1 MASIFTF
8 DPDPPRVSS
17 PWLTPR
23 TNTPKVPGSS
33 SKDHFGSVGSD
44 TSCDTLITKL
54 EAEPQE
60 GPTEYKLHLLLRPR
74 RSFTS
79 ISTGYKIS
87 GSHRTVSQSPTPRGN
102 SETRLT
108 RTPSL
113 QARSIQTRQQRLEQ
127 LTTQLLWRLQQSC
140 PHHSSSYGHQI
151 APSFPD
157 ASKLGIPLD
166 VGKAIAGL
174 EESSGA
180 LYEIGVADD
189 GTFVGL
195 ADDEMNESVNNLRA
209 MAASLGCVVDI
220 LRKVSVGECEWLD
233 DSADN
238 GPTVLRKEK
247 LWVVEAYVKTNS
259 GAIPPHTST
268 RSVGEAPLTNL
279 DVFGSLED
287 TRSTTQLKVS
297 LTGATM
303 SGKTSLL
310 GSLTTATLDNG
321 RGKSRLSL
329 LKHRHEI
336 ASGMTSSLTQE
347 LIGYSDAAYLTGQA
361 DAVHVVNYAA
371 GNISSWVD
379 IHGACDSGRLA
390 LISDSAGHP
399 RYRRTTVRGL
409 IGWAPDWTLLCVPA
423 DNTEDTSGMT
433 GSTPP
438 PEEVLGVASVDID
451 LSQAHL
457 ELCLKLNLSLV
468 VVVTKYDLATKSGL
482 RNCLSQVLS
491 VLKKAGKKPIIVQS
505 SSSGPEESDLH
516 FISTSA
522 IASCASVVE
531 TLRANPFDVVPIVLT
546 SAVNGGGISTLHA
559 LLYALPI
566 PHPTI
571 SSTAYKTTADSEEEI
586 EQPPK
591 SLFHIEDVYTARH
604 SAESD
609 DALPVLSGHLRYGR
623 LNIGDELVL
632 GPYMTESNND
642 DSDSS
647 AATTERPHIPTSL
660 SFPGALYKAKGL
672 PLQAGS
678 NEEWRR
684 VTVTSLR
691 NLRLPVRTLFE
702 GQAGTVGVWP
712 VPSTI
717 HTPALARI
725 RKGMILATERP
736 RAKRVVVAEVAR
748 SDADSLSIGQV
759 VVVYLASV
767 RASAK
772 VIAGTTPDDAD
783 SASIHSF
790 QEEGSGFSFDKDEHF
805 TEHGQ
810 QLGAR
815 MLVTFQFIAS
825 REYVEAGSQVFVM
838 PGGGPG
844 LYGGQE
850 RGEKGV
856 GGLEG
861 FVGRIVNSL
870 G

>member
-23 TNTPKVPGSS
+23 TNTPKEPGSS
-33 SKDHFGSVGSD
+33 PVLQVDKGNSD
-44 TSCDTLITKL
+44 VQCDIPITKL

-74 RSFTS
+74 RSFVS
-79 ISTGYKIS
+79 ISTGYRIS
-87 GSHRTVSQSPTPRGN
+87 GSHRSVSQSPTPRSN
-102 SETRLT
+102 SETRLI

-113 QARSIQTRQQRLEQ
+113 QARSTQTRQQRLEQ

-140 PHHSSSYGHQI
+140 PNHSSSYGNQI
-151 APSFPD
+151 TPSFPD
-157 ASKLGIPLD
+157 ASNLGGSLEVGRAIP
-166 VGKAIAGL
+166 GL
-174 EESSGA
+174 EETRGA

-195 ADDEMNESVNNLRA
+195 AEDEMEESVNNLRA

-220 LRKVSVGECEWLD
+220 LRKVSVGECEWLEE
-233 DSADN
+233 SAN
-238 GPTVLRKEK
+238 EESKVHRKEK
-247 LWVVEAYVKTNS
+247 LWVTEAYVK
-259 GAIPPHTST
+259 PHTAVRT
-268 RSVGEAPLTNL
+268 TDEVQKHQYCAAPVDSETIK
-279 DVFGSLED
+279 
-287 TRSTTQLKVS
+287 QLKVS

-303 SGKTSLL
+303 SGKSSLL

-347 LIGYSDAAYLTGQA
+347 LVGYNDTAYLAGHPGT
-361 DAVHVVNYAA
+361 VKVVNYAA
-371 GNISSWVD
+371 GNTSSWVD
-379 IHGACDSGRLA
+379 IHGACRDGRLA

-438 PEEVLGVASVDID
+438 PEEVLGVASVDVD

-457 ELCLKLNLSLV
+457 ELCLKLNLPLAV
-468 VVVTKYDLATKSGL
+468 IITKYDLATKSGL

-491 VLKKAGKKPIIVQS
+491 LLKKAGRKPVIVQS
-505 SSSGPEESDLH
+505 SGAVASESDLH
-516 FISTSA
+516 FIPA
-522 IASCASVVE
+522 AALVSCRNVIE
-531 TLRANPFDVVPIVLT
+531 TLHANPLEVVPIILT

-559 LLYALPI
+559 LLYSLPI
-566 PHPTI
+566 LPRAAPPVL
-571 SSTAYKTTADSEEEI
+571 SQTAVDDEEEVDR
-586 EQPPK
+586 PPAV
-591 SLFHIEDVYTARH
+591 LFHIEDIYTARH
-604 SAESD
+604 SAESE
-609 DALPVLSGHLRYGR
+609 DALPVLSGHLRYGK
-623 LNIGDELVL
+623 LSIGDELVL
-632 GPYMTESNND
+632 GPYMVDNQSNDNG
-642 DSDSS
+642 S
-647 AATTERPHIPTSL
+647 ALPEKDRPHIPTSR
-660 SFPGALYKAKGL
+660 SFPGALYKAKSL

-678 NEEWRR
+678 NEEWRC
-684 VTVTSLR
+684 VVITSLR
-691 NLRLPVRTLFE
+691 NLRLPARTLLA
-702 GQAGTVGVWP
+702 GQAGTVGIRP
-712 VPSTI
+712 VASRI
-717 HTPALARI
+717 SSPALIRI
-725 RKGMILATERP
+725 RKGMVLADASP
-736 RAKRVVVAEVAR
+736 RAKRVFAAEIAR
-748 SDADSLSIGQV
+748 ADAESLSIGQV
-759 VVVYLASV
+759 VVVYFASV

-772 VIAGTTPDDAD
+772 VIAGTDPDDAD
-783 SASIHSF
+783 SASIHSLG
-790 QEEGSGFSFDKDEHF
+790 EDSLGFSFENYEHF
-805 TEHGQ
+805 TEQGKK
-810 QLGAR
+810 LGAR

-825 REYVEAGSQVFVM
+825 REYVEVGSQVFVM

-861 FVGRIVNSL
+861 FVGSIISSSA
-870 G
+870 